1 MEEHTLERVQSLMK
15 IFSVI
20 SLVWLGLNVV
30 CLPVRAASH
39 PELADAIAAVVQD
52 SIITSQEIEPDPL
65 TIARLQ
71 AQYGSDLVTLNK
83 KVEQYEHDNLE
94 MLIRRQLILHEFKT
108 KGYSLTES
116 AIEDWIQQQIKENYG
131 TRRAWI
137 NTLREKGITQEQFRK
152 QMREKIIVD
161 AMTQKHLSSDQI
173 IVSPHKVEAY
183 YAAHKN
189 EFKVDDQVKLRMIVL
204 NKSADPPAPP
214 TKEMAQEIV
223 DQLDQGA
230 SFGQMQAVYSQT
242 SGGDSDGEWY
252 TVTGLRKELSV
263 VAAKLKP
270 GQHSGVIDTPD
281 KYYIMLVQDVKP
293 THFRPISEV
302 RDSIER
308 NLSLEEKQRLDKQW
322 VGQLRRRT
330 FVQLY

>member
-1 MEEHTLERVQSLMK
+1 MK

-20 SLVWLGLNVV
+20 SLVWLGLNVG
-30 CLPVRAASH
+30 CLPIHAASR
-39 PELADAIAAVVQD
+39 PVVVDAIAAVVQD
-52 SIITSQEIEPDPL
+52 SIITSQEVLDPV
-65 TIARLQ
+65 TVANLQ
-71 AQYGSDLVTLNK
+71 QQYGSDPAALNK
-83 KVEQYEHDNLE
+83 KLEQYEHDNLE

-108 KGYSLTES
+108 AGYSLTES
-116 AIEDWIQQQIKENYG
+116 AIEDWIQQQIKDNYG

-137 NTLREKGITQEQFRK
+137 NTLREKGMTQEQFRR

-183 YAAHKN
+183 YAAHKAD
-189 EFKVDDQVKLRMIVL
+189 FKVDDQVKLRMIVL
-204 NKSADPPAPP
+204 NKAADPPAPP

-223 DQLDQGA
+223 DQLDHGA

-252 TVTGLRKELSV
+252 SVTGLRKELSV
-263 VAAKLKP
+263 AAAKLKP

-293 THFRPISEV
+293 AHFQPISEV

-322 VGQLRRRT
+322 VDQLRKKT